1 MLWKCRSKI
10 TGLFRRLLVSRSKK
24 PQWQE
29 REPDTQSR
37 SPAISSPDLRRT
49 SQKSRRAATG
59 SYRSA
64 AAETSPS
71 ESPPRTSSAKGEV
84 SPPSAAVLRAKQIK
98 TQRELCS
105 VVQSLVRSSRR
116 ARGPLGRVIC
126 AVRFGLQATAEERH
140 LRAKINNKKKKAGT

>member
-1 MLWKCRSKI
+1 MLWKCKSKI

-49 SQKSRRAATG
+49 SQKSRGAATG

-71 ESPPRTSSAKGEV
+71 QSPPRTSSAKGEV
-84 SPPSAAVLRAKQIK
+84 SPPQPPCFAQNKLKPRESCALSCNLSFVAVGGHAGRLASARYVLVGRLPQENDIF
-98 TQRELCS
+98 
-105 VVQSLVRSSRR
+105 
-116 ARGPLGRVIC
+116 GP
-126 AVRFGLQATAEERH
+126 
-140 LRAKINNKKKKAGT
+140 K